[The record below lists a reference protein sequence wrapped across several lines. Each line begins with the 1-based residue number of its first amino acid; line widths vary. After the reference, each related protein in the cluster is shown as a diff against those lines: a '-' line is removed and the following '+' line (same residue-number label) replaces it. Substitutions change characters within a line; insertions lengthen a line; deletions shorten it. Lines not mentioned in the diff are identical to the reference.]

1 MKKNDLNSLKFLFN
15 IIKVALYIVLIL
27 TVIVILVQR
36 FFNNKVSIGG
46 YKMFSVATGSME
58 PVYKVNDV
66 IITKEVPS
74 NTIKVG
80 DDVAYLGKEGSV
92 KDKIITHRVIGIAK
106 SGGKYTFQT
115 KGVANTEN
123 DPLIS
128 ESQVYGVVA
137 YKPLLLSFLSHIIH
151 NMYGMYFLIIVPIA
165 FLIFLEILDKIK
177 GGDDDEEETPN
188 NKKKS

>member
-1 MKKNDLNSLKFLFN
+1 MKKNDLNFLKFLFN

-36 FFNNKVSIGG
+36 FLNNKVSIGG

-80 DDVAYLGKEGSV
+80 DDVAYLGKEGSF

-151 NMYGMYFLIIVPIA
+151 NMYGLYFLIIVPIA